1 MSASLY
7 PDAERVGDFWFNR
20 PPIDWIIAPDGLDAQ
35 IKSEF
40 GDLVEQARRG
50 ELDHWIAHP
59 ESSVALVALFDQFPR
74 NLFRG
79 TPEAFSTDAKARE
92 IAAKAIAQD
101 FDKQVSVIKASAFYM
116 PLMQDESLIS
126 LIATRC
132 LFEALKARCTNDEE
146 HEWVDGAIEASKR
159 HIVQLERF
167 GRYPS
172 RNVILGRKSTKE
184 EEDFLRDRV
193 FT

>member
-1 MSASLY
+1 MDPKAK
-7 PDAERVGDFWFNR
+7 RVVDFWFNR
-20 PPIDWIIAPDGLDAQ
+20 PSIEWIVAPDGLDDQ
-35 IKSEF
+35 MKSEF

-50 ELDHWIAHP
+50 ELDIWTAHP
-59 ESSVALVALFDQFPR
+59 ESSVALVALLDQFSR

-79 TPEAFSTDAKARE
+79 TPDAFSADAKARE
-92 IAAKAIAQD
+92 VAAKAIAQD
-101 FDKQVSVIKASAFYM
+101 FDKRVSVIMASAFYM

-132 LFEALKARCTNDEE
+132 LFKALKERCTKEEE

-159 HIVQLERF
+159 HIQQLERF

-172 RNVILGRKSTKE
+172 RNAILGRKSTE
-184 EEDFLRDRV
+184 EEDSFLKNRIL
-193 FT
+193 TL